1 MSDLE
6 DRLTKIEHAMERE
19 AGTRSIVRWASGVAV
34 SIALGL
40 GGAAVSYASQA
51 ASDHVRVTE
60 HETTLREMSATLVE
74 VRSTLAATQAV
85 LERVEHRLDREAR

>member
-1 MSDLE
+1 MNNLDE
-6 DRLTKIEHAMERE
+6 RITKIEHAMERE

-51 ASDHVRVTE
+51 ASDHVRVSE

-74 VRSTLAATQAV
+74 VRATLAATQAV
-85 LERVEHRLDREAR
+85 LQRVESRLDREAR